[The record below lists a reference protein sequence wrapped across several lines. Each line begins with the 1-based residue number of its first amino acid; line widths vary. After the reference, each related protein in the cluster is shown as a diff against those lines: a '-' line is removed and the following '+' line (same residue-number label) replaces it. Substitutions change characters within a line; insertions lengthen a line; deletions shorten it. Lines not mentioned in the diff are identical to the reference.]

1 MEMLIFVILVTF
13 MVEISAT
20 TTGQEVVMEPARD
33 LGSASAFTTTSSIW
47 TAECGCCKWDLGG
60 IHVVSTSGGT
70 LEAAATIEEPI
81 LRPDARQ
88 QPKLSYSLGELC
100 NRLVDLVVDKDRVTL
115 WMTS

>member
-1 MEMLIFVILVTF
+1 
-13 MVEISAT
+13 MVEILAT